1 MRKMIKTRHELLSF
15 YLLCTILLFVNIGTS
30 NDGQITFVFLMMLL
44 IVMISQYRRSM
55 IYLKQLKRYDEV
67 ALLVQEKNDYS
78 SIRPLVIEQQEVV
91 GVQYNQLMRFIH
103 QQEFRNKRNMQ
114 ILNIITNNIQD
125 PIVILN
131 IHGELEYANNQFK
144 EWVHMTALK
153 KLSFYDVK
161 NEPIRKILEDALI
174 CEKTRKKQL
183 KIHNKYYSSV
193 AHPIFD
199 EQGDFNGVVVLFY
212 DISDLKKYENLQKE
226 FFSNVSHELKT
237 PISAIKG
244 CSEILLNGGLKDQA
258 ICEEF
263 LTIIQNENLRI
274 ERLVKDLLLINRY
287 EHDQIKHQTQRL
299 EVNYLL
305 NDCIQNVQTI
315 ANLKHQTIDFVE
327 EKKYWVEGDYTK
339 LQHCFL
345 NLLTNAIHYSPDE
358 TQIQIK
364 VSEKSTFI
372 EISVI
377 DHGIGIPPED
387 LPHIFERF
395 YRVDKARSRHTG
407 GTGLGLSI
415 VASIIEAHHG
425 AIQVQSELNKG
436 SCFTVQLPKL
446 LK

>member
-1 MRKMIKTRHELLSF
+1 MIKTRHELLSF

-199 EQGDFNGVVVLFY
+199 EQGDFNGVVVLFH

-299 EVNYLL
+299 EVNHLL

-315 ANLKHQTIDFVE
+315 ANFKHQTIDFVE

-364 VSEKSTFI
+364 VAEKSTFI

-377 DHGIGIPPED
+377 DYGIGIPPED

-436 SCFTVQLPKL
+436 SCFTIQLPKL

>member
-1 MRKMIKTRHELLSF
+1 MIKTRHELLSF

-199 EQGDFNGVVVLFY
+199 EQGDFNGVVVLFH

-299 EVNYLL
+299 EVNHLL

-315 ANLKHQTIDFVE
+315 ANFRHQTIDFVE

-364 VSEKSTFI
+364 VAEKSTFI

-377 DHGIGIPPED
+377 DYGIGIPPED

-436 SCFTVQLPKL
+436 SCFTIQLPKL

>member
-1 MRKMIKTRHELLSF
+1 
-15 YLLCTILLFVNIGTS
+15 
-30 NDGQITFVFLMMLL
+30 
-44 IVMISQYRRSM
+44 
-55 IYLKQLKRYDEV
+55 
-67 ALLVQEKNDYS
+67 
-78 SIRPLVIEQQEVV
+78 
-91 GVQYNQLMRFIH
+91 
-103 QQEFRNKRNMQ
+103 MQ

>member
-1 MRKMIKTRHELLSF
+1 MIKTRHELLSF

-199 EQGDFNGVVVLFY
+199 EQGDFNGVVVLFH

-299 EVNYLL
+299 EVNHLL

-315 ANLKHQTIDFVE
+315 ANFKHQTIDFVE

-364 VSEKSTFI
+364 VAEKSTFI

-377 DHGIGIPPED
+377 DYGIGIPPED

>member
-1 MRKMIKTRHELLSF
+1 MIKTRHELLSF

-199 EQGDFNGVVVLFY
+199 EQGDFNGVVVLFH

-299 EVNYLL
+299 EVNHLL

-315 ANLKHQTIDFVE
+315 ANFKHQTIDFVE

-364 VSEKSTFI
+364 VAEKSTFI

-436 SCFTVQLPKL
+436 SCFTIQLPKL

>member
-1 MRKMIKTRHELLSF
+1 
-15 YLLCTILLFVNIGTS
+15 
-30 NDGQITFVFLMMLL
+30 
-44 IVMISQYRRSM
+44 
-55 IYLKQLKRYDEV
+55 
-67 ALLVQEKNDYS
+67 
-78 SIRPLVIEQQEVV
+78 
-91 GVQYNQLMRFIH
+91 
-103 QQEFRNKRNMQ
+103 MQ

-199 EQGDFNGVVVLFY
+199 EQGDFNGVVVLFH

-299 EVNYLL
+299 EVNHLL

-315 ANLKHQTIDFVE
+315 ANFKHQTIDFVE

-364 VSEKSTFI
+364 VAEKSTFI

>member
-1 MRKMIKTRHELLSF
+1 MIKTRHELLSF

-131 IHGELEYANNQFK
+131 IHGELEYANHQFK

-407 GTGLGLSI
+407 GTGLCLSI

>member
-1 MRKMIKTRHELLSF
+1 MIKTRHELLSF
-15 YLLCTILLFVNIGTS
+15 YLLCTVLLFVNIGTS

-199 EQGDFNGVVVLFY
+199 EQGDFNGVVVLFH

-299 EVNYLL
+299 EVNHLL

-364 VSEKSTFI
+364 VAEKSTFI

>member
-1 MRKMIKTRHELLSF
+1 MIKTRHELLSF

-199 EQGDFNGVVVLFY
+199 EQGDFNGVVVLFH

-299 EVNYLL
+299 EVNHLL

-315 ANLKHQTIDFVE
+315 ANFRHQTIDFVE

-364 VSEKSTFI
+364 VAEKSTFI

-377 DHGIGIPPED
+377 DYGIGIPPED

>member
-1 MRKMIKTRHELLSF
+1 MIKTRHELLSF

-425 AIQVQSELNKG
+425 AIQVQRELNKG